1 MGAKLYSSSRFAK
14 IKEIIH
20 KTRNNFLIREQI
32 YFPQVV
38 LGQNKGQVR

>member
-20 KTRNNFLIREQI
+20 KTCNNFLISEQI
-32 YFPQVV
+32 SFPQVV
-38 LGQNKGQVR
+38 LSK